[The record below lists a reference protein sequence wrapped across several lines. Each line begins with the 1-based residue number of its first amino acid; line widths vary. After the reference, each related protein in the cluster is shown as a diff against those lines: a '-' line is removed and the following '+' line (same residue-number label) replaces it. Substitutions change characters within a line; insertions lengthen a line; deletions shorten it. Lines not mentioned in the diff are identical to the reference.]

1 MKNVLETMAA
11 TIEKEL
17 AAAAAPEP
25 SASEDAKALIES
37 AVSQVKSEM
46 QKNLDELKAKNEE
59 MAAKLRALESA
70 TPGEITG
77 KNTPEGATSE
87 VKDNA

>member
-17 AAAAAPEP
+17 AAMSAPEP

-70 TPGEITG
+70 TPGESAGT
-77 KNTPEGATSE
+77 NTPEGATSE
-87 VKDNA
+87 VKNNA